1 MSDKQSARAGYFQ
14 GERQEM
20 ALRYAYRPEFVPL
33 LLDYLGARPGTHILE
48 AGCGSGFLARLL
60 TRTLADVQ
68 LVALDT
74 DSEMLYIARQLQA
87 QEELNGRIWWGQG
100 DSFHLPFPDNSFDLV
115 TSHRL
120 L

>member
-1 MSDKQSARAGYFQ
+1 MSDTQSARAGYFQ

-33 LLDYLGARPGTHILE
+33 LLDYLGARPSTRILE
-48 AGCGSGFLARLL
+48 AGCGSGFLSRLL
-60 TRTLADVQ
+60 ARKLADVQ

-74 DSEMLYIARQLQA
+74 DGAMLNIARQLQGR
-87 QEELNGRIWWGQG
+87 ENLNEKIRWGQG
-100 DSFHLPFPDNSFDLV
+100 DAYHLPFPDNSFDLV